1 MDLEQMKS
9 GWNKLSVQLEKNNT
23 INTRIVHEMIAARN
37 RTNYEKIARDHKFT
51 LSVLVL
57 LAAAALPFLART
69 EIIQMSSAIIIE
81 IALFA
86 SIAVTCYMLKLL
98 SGFERSYR
106 TVEQMAQ
113 NVISYKRVYSLNQR
127 FGGAVA
133 VIVIGAGYAIEQ
145 AFTTNAIIALVA
157 ALAAAVAFGVHQTK
171 RHNHLLQDI
180 ESGLNELKEFGKQ

>member
-57 LAAAALPFLART
+57 LTAAALPFLART

-98 SGFERSYR
+98 SDFERSYR

-133 VIVIGAGYAIEQ
+133 VVVIGAVYAIEQ

>member
-1 MDLEQMKS
+1 MDLEQMKA

-57 LAAAALPFLART
+57 LTAAALPFLART

-98 SGFERSYR
+98 SDFERSYR

-133 VIVIGAGYAIEQ
+133 VVVIGAVYAIEQ

-157 ALAAAVAFGVHQTK
+157 ALVAAVAFGVHQTK

>member
-1 MDLEQMKS
+1 MDLEQMKA

-98 SGFERSYR
+98 SDFERSYR

-133 VIVIGAGYAIEQ
+133 VVVIGAVYAIEQ

>member
-1 MDLEQMKS
+1 MKA

-98 SGFERSYR
+98 SDFERSYR

-133 VIVIGAGYAIEQ
+133 VIVIGAVYAIEQ

-157 ALAAAVAFGVHQTK
+157 ALVAAVAFGVHQTK

>member
-23 INTRIVHEMIAARN
+23 INTRIVHEMISTRN

-57 LAAAALPFLART
+57 LAAAALPFQART

-86 SIAVTCYMLKLL
+86 SIAITSYMLKLL
-98 SGFERSYR
+98 SGFEHCEY
-106 TVEQMAQ
+106 TVEQMTQ
-113 NVISYKRVYSLNQR
+113 SVLIYKRVYSLNQR
-127 FGGAVA
+127 FGGVVA
-133 VIVIGAGYAIEQ
+133 IVVIGVVYAIEQ
-145 AFTTNAIIALVA
+145 AFTTNAIMALVA
-157 ALAAAVAFGVHQTK
+157 ALVAAVAFGVHQTK
-171 RHNHLLQDI
+171 RHNRLLKDI
-180 ESGLNELKEFGKQ
+180 EDGLVELREFGKV

>member
-1 MDLEQMKS
+1 MDLEQMKA

-98 SGFERSYR
+98 SDFERSYR

-133 VIVIGAGYAIEQ
+133 VIVIGAVYAIEQ

-157 ALAAAVAFGVHQTK
+157 ALVAAVAFGVHQTK

>member
-1 MDLEQMKS
+1 MDLEQMKA

-23 INTRIVHEMIAARN
+23 INTRIIHEMIAARN
-37 RTNYEKIARDHKFT
+37 RTNCEKIARDHKFA

-133 VIVIGAGYAIEQ
+133 MVVIGAVYAIEQ

-157 ALAAAVAFGVHQTK
+157 ALVAAVAFGVHQTK

>member
-133 VIVIGAGYAIEQ
+133 VVVIGAVYAIEQ

>member
-1 MDLEQMKS
+1 MDLEQMKA

-133 VIVIGAGYAIEQ
+133 VVVIGAVYAIEQ